1 MWISNEHH
9 HFIEYVL
16 THIGCVGT
24 RENLWS
30 YLRCTGL
37 QVAWEFDSTRTL
49 MSWSLFWTQWDI
61 AQQHIQASCMVLCW
75 IRMPWNHAVYV
86 IQNLFLLHWGSLKPN
101 VNAILYIVA
110 CNFQTLRQMSCGDQ
124 VTSYIP
130 KVGYNIIYIYIKL
143 WKMNNILLLYRI
155 YAYPT
160 SYHICY
166 KQVSFKFVFFCK
178 NDACTLHAQTQNPL
192 GPASPRFIHVPHDII
207 WGRLS
212 SGRSVRR
219 CSSIRIF
226 YVTRVRSRRTLTA
239 CRRPWSVMFL
249 FINCG

>member
-49 MSWSLFWTQWDI
+49 MSWSLFWTQLDI

-130 KVGYNIIYIYIKL
+130 KVGYNIIYISNYEKWIIYYYYIEF
-143 WKMNNILLLYRI
+143 MRI
-155 YAYPT
+155 QH
-160 SYHICY
+160 HI
-166 KQVSFKFVFFCK
+166 
-178 NDACTLHAQTQNPL
+178 T
-192 GPASPRFIHVPHDII
+192 
-207 WGRLS
+207 
-212 SGRSVRR
+212 
-219 CSSIRIF
+219 
-226 YVTRVRSRRTLTA
+226 YVTNKWVSNLFSFVKMMHAHCMHKHRTPLVPLPPGSFTFPTISSEA
-239 CRRPWSVMFL
+239 AWVPADRCADAQV
-249 FINCG
+249 